1 MCSFV
6 QSSIPPIPQTKGNC
20 VDIRPRDIRL
30 GVFVE
35 KLLCFVDLGCQ
46 VGASTTI
53 GVVKQHELAV
63 LLADLVLV
71 QCAFSVQN
79 H

>member
-1 MCSFV
+1 MCVLLYNHRSRPF
-6 QSSIPPIPQTKGNC
+6 PRP
-20 VDIRPRDIRL
+20 RPRDIRL

-35 KLLCFVDLGCQ
+35 KLLGFVDLGRQ

-53 GVVKQHELAV
+53 RVVKQHELAV

-71 QCAFSVQN
+71 QCALPM
-79 H
+79 